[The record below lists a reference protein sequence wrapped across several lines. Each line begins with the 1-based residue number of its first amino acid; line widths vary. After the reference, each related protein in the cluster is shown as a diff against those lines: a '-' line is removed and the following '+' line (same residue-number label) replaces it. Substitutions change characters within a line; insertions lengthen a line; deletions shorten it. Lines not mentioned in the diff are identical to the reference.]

1 MEDTADSA
9 LDSKASKA
17 VTTLEAMERELK
29 DTQAQVQGLGFFA
42 RGFVER
48 DISGATGRGFPE
60 WIAATAQIRQALTP
74 LAASKPAPAARQTL
88 ADELPRLAKLRAYLQ
103 KAPDKVNMVPAGVL
117 KPAQRSQFLAAVAE
131 QTAQL
136 GLLEAELAS
145 ITADL
150 AAAG

>member
-1 MEDTADSA
+1 MDDHPDSA
-9 LDSKASKA
+9 PDSRARQA
-17 VTTLEAMERELK
+17 VATLEAMERELK
-29 DTQAQVQGLGFFA
+29 DTHAQVQGLGFFA

-60 WIAATAQIRQALTP
+60 WIAATAHIRQALAP
-74 LAASKPAPAARQTL
+74 IAAGKPAPAARQTL
-88 ADELPRLAKLRAYLQ
+88 ADELPRLARLRAYLQ

-136 GLLEAELAS
+136 GLLEAELAA
-145 ITADL
+145 IAADL
-150 AAAG
+150 AAVG